1 MNNQTPLTQA
11 ERKNL
16 ARVGYDKHQKRS
28 GTFLA
33 ADHGVVE
40 VKTQS
45 DQVEII
51 PLALAI
57 KEYNWLQD
65 LVFGLVD
72 PNKDEYTKMVKGQDN
87 PLGYFI
93 RVKEGEEVTL
103 PIQTCFYI
111 RTDQTTQMTHNIIM
125 AEPGATL
132 HLISGCVA
140 DAHVDEGMHVGVTEY
155 YIGEGATITTTMTH
169 SWGPHVTVYPRA
181 SAHIKKGG
189 RFISNYV
196 VMSPVKHIQ
205 MAPEAIVE
213 EGGLAEFYSIIS
225 APKGS
230 SLDIGGTIRLKG
242 EHARAEI
249 VSRVVSDG
257 GKVTTRGCIIG
268 EVDGVEGTMA
278 CHGLL
283 VNPSGSIHAIPELK
297 GESPLVR
304 LSHEASVGMI
314 SQDELSYLMASGL
327 SEERARELIIQ
338 GFLDI
343 RIKGLPEALHKTI
356 SEIIQKA
363 KAGEAV

>member
-1 MNNQTPLTQA
+1 MKNQTPLTPV

-16 ARVGYDKHQKRS
+16 ERVGYDTQHKRS

-33 ADHGVVE
+33 ADHGVLE
-40 VKTQS
+40 AKAHS
-45 DQVEII
+45 EQVEIL
-51 PLALAI
+51 PLALAL
-57 KEYNWLQD
+57 KEYGWLHD

-72 PNKDEYTKMVKGQDN
+72 PNKDEYTKMAKSQDN

-93 RVKEGEEVTL
+93 RVKAGQEVTL

-111 RTDQTTQMTHNIIM
+111 RTNQTTQVTQNIII
-125 AEPGATL
+125 AEPGSTL
-132 HLISGCVA
+132 HLISGCMA
-140 DAHVDEGMHVGVTEY
+140 DAHVGEGMHVGVSEY
-155 YIGEGATITTTMTH
+155 YIGEGATVTSTMTH

-181 SAHIKKGG
+181 AAHIKKGG

-213 EGGLAEFYSIIS
+213 EGGLAEFYSIIF

-230 SLDIGGTIRLKG
+230 SLDIGGTIHLKG
-242 EHARAEI
+242 EHARSEI

-257 GKVTTRGCIIG
+257 GKVITRGCIIG

-278 CHGLL
+278 CNGLI
-283 VNPSGSIHAIPELK
+283 VNPGGSIHAIPELEGK
-297 GESPLVR
+297 SPLVL

-314 SQDELSYLMASGL
+314 SLDELSYLMASGL

-343 RIKGLPEALHKTI
+343 RIKGLPDALHKTI
-356 SEIIQKA
+356 TAMIQKA